1 MLTDGHS
8 IPKPRGENPECPQPG
23 MSVRGNVPL
32 FQVQHENCQPLLL
45 TIPKDQVLNIQQLP
59 KCLPTLALLNP
70 LSGLLK

>member
-8 IPKPRGENPECPQPG
+8 I
-23 MSVRGNVPL
+23 
-32 FQVQHENCQPLLL
+32 HENCQPLLL